1 MIKHYT
7 LMLLSLDTILK
18 SVMRGKVSDWKNM
31 IHDNTIILFTVKNVE
46 ILKSYTYMYLKWDC
60 RIRILKIKLHN

>member
-18 SVMRGKVSDWKNM
+18 SIMRGKVSDWKNM
-31 IHDNTIILFTVKNVE
+31 IPDNTIILFTVKNVE

>member
-1 MIKHYT
+1 MIIHYI
-7 LMLLSLDTILK
+7 LMLLSLHTILK
-18 SVMRGKVSDWKNM
+18 SIMRGKVSDWKNM
-31 IHDNTIILFTVKNVE
+31 IPDNTIILFTVKNVE

>member
-1 MIKHYT
+1 MIKHYILT
-7 LMLLSLDTILK
+7 LLSLDAILNYEGK
-18 SVMRGKVSDWKNM
+18 SKRLEKY
-31 IHDNTIILFTVKNVE
+31 DNTIILFTVKNVE

>member
-7 LMLLSLDTILK
+7 LTLLSLDTILK

-31 IHDNTIILFTVKNVE
+31 IPDNTIILFTVKNVE
-46 ILKSYTYMYLKWDC
+46 ILKSYTYMYLK
-60 RIRILKIKLHN
+60 